1 MRIVGLALSAALL
14 SSCAKSPES
23 IAPSYVSNVGF
34 RSWSCKDLGDETLR
48 LSSALS
54 TASMQQANARTNDTI
69 GVLFIGMPVSSMSG
83 DNIAPEVA
91 RLKGEIEAVHQASI
105 EKKCGG

>member
-1 MRIVGLALSAALL
+1 
-14 SSCAKSPES
+14 
-23 IAPSYVSNVGF
+23 
-34 RSWSCKDLGDETLR
+34 
-48 LSSALS
+48 
-54 TASMQQANARTNDTI
+54 MQQENARTNDNNRRSVYWDACLI
-69 GVLFIGMPVSSMSG
+69 MSG

>member
-1 MRIVGLALSAALL
+1 M
-14 SSCAKSPES
+14 
-23 IAPSYVSNVGF
+23 
-34 RSWSCKDLGDETLR
+34 T
-48 LSSALS
+48 
-54 TASMQQANARTNDTI
+54 TI

-105 EKKCGG
+105 EKNAAEDPASSFGK